1 MCSRIGRSWNLL
13 AAGPDLMVLALA
25 IATRPR
31 WTLVLGNL
39 AACALFVMLR
49 PPASPDYIADV
60 AAARAESAFVINSG
74 ISGMVACRLLYP
86 WSRWHGGEAL
96 GVKVLE
102 VANAPAVAVTVAGAL
117 VGELGL
123 ARQFSVCGWSWLLAG
138 VFVTTSSV
146 QWWMV
151 GAAAEHVMRRIRR
164 P

>member
-39 AACALFVMLR
+39 AACALFVILR

-60 AAARAESAFVINSG
+60 AAARAESVFVINSG

-86 WSRWHGGEAL
+86 WSQWHGGEAL

-102 VANAPAVAVTVAGAL
+102 VANAPAVAVTVSSPSAAGPGCSPACSSRPL
-117 VGELGL
+117 RCSG
-123 ARQFSVCGWSWLLAG
+123 GWWEPPQN
-138 VFVTTSSV
+138 T
-146 QWWMV
+146 
-151 GAAAEHVMRRIRR
+151 
-164 P
+164 